1 MLSYAAACKAD
12 CVKQN
17 PFGFTQSLLRLFH
30 FTQGE
35 AFHARL
41 LPPARNSGFGFDL
54 RARNE
59 RADNQKQNTVT
70 FPCEAEASSSSKRNK
85 WGQSVG
91 GTVYAGSELELA
103 GAERYPA
110 AFHISCI

>member
-17 PFGFTQSLLRLFH
+17 PFGFTQSVSRLFH

-41 LPPARNSGFGFDL
+41 LPLALNSGLGFDFESE
-54 RARNE
+54 E
-59 RADNQKQNTVT
+59 RA
-70 FPCEAEASSSSKRNK
+70 SKPAKTKYGDLPVR
-85 WGQSVG
+85 S
-91 GTVYAGSELELA
+91 GSELKLKTE
-103 GAERYPA
+103 
-110 AFHISCI
+110 

>member
-1 MLSYAAACKAD
+1 MAMLSYAAACKAD

-41 LPPARNSGFGFDL
+41 LPPARNSGFGFDFESE
-54 RARNE
+54 E
-59 RADNQKQNTVT
+59 RASRQ
-70 FPCEAEASSSSKRNK
+70 SKTK
-85 WGQSVG
+85 YGDLSVRS
-91 GTVYAGSELELA
+91 GSELKLKTE
-103 GAERYPA
+103 
-110 AFHISCI
+110 